1 MIGLDRSM
9 IDRAL
14 AGATQTRRL
23 ELGAGALARTGAIA
37 AERFPDQPVVVISD
51 GPAFAAAGGPVLAAL
66 EAAGVAVAARKIFP
80 ADPPLHPDYAHVIEL
95 RELLKGPA
103 APVPLA
109 IGSGTIN
116 DLVKR
121 ASFEA
126 GLPYIV
132 VATAASMDGYTA
144 SGAALIRDGVK
155 LTMEC
160 PAPEI
165 VIADT
170 DVLRAAPPAM
180 TAAGYGDLLGKVTA
194 GADWLLADA
203 LGIEPVIPAIWTM
216 VQKPLPGLLADP
228 ARYRRGDAAIEQ
240 LFLGLVV
247 TGLAIQAT
255 GSSRPASGSEHQFS
269 HLWEMRGL
277 EHAGRPV
284 SHGFKVGLGAL
295 LVSSL
300 YEQLL
305 ARDLTRI
312 DVGAAVANWPSLTTI
327 EAEIARTMTDP
338 AIRTKALEE
347 TRAKHVPATAVR
359 ARLARL
365 RDAWPELQAR
375 LRVQLRPTE
384 ALAALLA
391 GAGCPV
397 TPEEIG
403 LTRTQLRESVRAARD
418 IRRRYTVYD
427 LATEAGLLDHLV
439 ANVFAPGGYWAPP
452 VAGDEIMTDEIRG
465 A

>member
-1 MIGLDRSM
+1 MDPERSM
-9 IDRAL
+9 VERAL

-23 ELGAGALARTGAIA
+23 EIGRGALGRVGTIL
-37 AERFPDQPVVVISD
+37 AERFPGQPVVIVSD
-51 GPAFAAAGGPVLAAL
+51 EAAFAAAGAPALASLAA
-66 EAAGVAVAARKIFP
+66 AGIGIARQTIFP
-80 ADPPLHPDYAHVIEL
+80 GTPQLRPDYGHI
-95 RELLKGPA
+95 
-103 APVPLA
+103 APRRAVMSPGAVPVA

-121 ASFEA
+121 AAFEA
-126 GLPYIV
+126 GLPYVV

-144 SGAALIRDGVK
+144 SGAAMIRDGVK

-165 VIADT
+165 VVADV
-170 DVLRAAPPAM
+170 DVLRDAPAAM

-203 LGIEPVIPAIWTM
+203 LGIEPLIPDVWAM
-216 VQKPLPGLLADP
+216 VQEPLPGLLADP
-228 ARYRRGDAAIEQ
+228 ARYLEGDDVEQ

-277 EHAGRPV
+277 ERDGVPV
-284 SHGFKVGLGAL
+284 SHGFKVGLGAV

-300 YEQLL
+300 YERLL
-305 ARDLTRI
+305 ARDLTRLDI
-312 DVGAAVANWPSLTTI
+312 DAAVAAWPSLGAV
-327 EAEIARTMTDP
+327 EEDVRRTFAHPVM
-338 AIRTKALEE
+338 RVKALEE
-347 TRAKHVPATAVR
+347 TRAKYVPEVVVR
-359 ARLARL
+359 ERLTRL
-365 RDAWPELQAR
+365 RDAWPELGAR
-375 LRVQLRPTE
+375 LRAQLPPTAE
-384 ALAALLA
+384 LAALLA

-397 TPEEIG
+397 APEQIG
-403 LTRTQLRESVRAARD
+403 LTRQQFRASVAAARF

-427 LATEAGLLDHLV
+427 LAAEAGLLDALV
-439 ANVFAPGGYWAPP
+439 AEVFGPDGYWS
-452 VAGDEIMTDEIRG
+452 VANALDEARQG
-465 A
+465 G